1 MYKIELLPAIMTP
14 LVNKFYDAHKAR
26 GRAAKHDK
34 VWVVKESSDIIAAC
48 RFQPV
53 DGNWLLVG
61 VYVAS
66 QYRNQGIAK
75 TLIKTAINQF
85 RAQQQQQIKQIIYTF
100 AYCHLSDFYLS
111 LGFQSNPPALP
122 SELASRLSSYLGQN
136 RQLMAMYY
144 V

>member
-1 MYKIELLPAIMTP
+1 MLTIELLPAIMTP

-34 VWVVKESSDIIAAC
+34 VWVVKERSDIIAAC

-85 RAQQQQQIKQIIYTF
+85 RAQQPQQIIYTF
-100 AYCHLSDFYLS
+100 AYCHLNDFYLA
-111 LGFQSNPPALP
+111 LGFQSNSLELPP
-122 SELASRLSSYLGQN
+122 ELASRLSSYLGQN
-136 RQLMAMYY
+136 RQLVAMYY